1 MSTYKR
7 KTSVAEHSQNMSLV
21 DTVAVD
27 VAFRRAQWIGYGVLW
42 PRAMLQ
48 NAGAW
53 GPQKNREYQA
63 AFDAQKSDIEEAVA
77 HETPEMKCRRMES
90 CAVPAPD
97 PADGAF
103 DAYLPIAEMQSK
115 VFFEKGI
122 IMALEMTRQCND
134 SHLVQS
140 KQEFSVLKRK
150 HEIMLEEFW
159 TMYPQHLE
167 RNNMRIFMR
176 DDNTQISISR
186 TELHTRRDD
195 EIEVVGEVGCA
206 RDAGLANSDKEQD
219 LPTDAVDL
227 PTDAVDGDDA
237 SLGGDGIDGVLGKRR
252 MSDTNS
258 QVHALAATKSSM
270 LRHNSEYWLAVNR
283 LNVGIAILSSE

>member
-1 MSTYKR
+1 MSTYKQQ
-7 KTSVAEHSQNMSLV
+7 KSVAEHSQNMSLA

-27 VAFRRAQWIGYGVLW
+27 VAFRRAEWIGYGVLW
-42 PRAMLQ
+42 PRSMLH

-63 AFDAQKSDIEEAVA
+63 AFDAQKSDIEEALA

-90 CAVPAPD
+90 CAVSAPD

-103 DAYLPIAEMQSK
+103 DAYLAIAEMQSK
-115 VFFEKGI
+115 VFFQKGI

-140 KQEFSVLKRK
+140 KQEFAVLKRK

-176 DDNTQISISR
+176 DDTQISR
-186 TELHTRRDD
+186 MELRIRRDD
-195 EIEVVGEVGCA
+195 DLNVLCEVGCA
-206 RDAGLANSDKEQD
+206 IDAGFAISDKERG
-219 LPTDAVDL
+219 LLTDAVDC
-227 PTDAVDGDDA
+227 DDA
-237 SLGGDGIDGVLGKRR
+237 SLGGDGMDGVLGKRR
-252 MSDTNS
+252 MSDTKS
-258 QVHALAATKSSM
+258 QVHAIAPTTSRM